1 LEEDEE
7 NSGKRTL
14 SYSAPPPV
22 LFFPNSLPPPPPTP
36 LYTPNPNGLE
46 ETSLLIK
53 ENLRALFVKKIYL
66 PNSQTI

>member
-1 LEEDEE
+1 M
-7 NSGKRTL
+7 KRIQERELFPTRPH
-14 SYSAPPPV
+14 PP
-22 LFFPNSLPPPPPTP
+22 LLLFFFPNSLPPPPPTP